1 MPASQPCAA
10 ARRAGAAPALARALA
25 VLLVLFTFTSEAAA
39 RTVRIVAFGDSL
51 TEGLGLPKSQAFPA
65 QLEAALRARGHDV
78 EIVNAG
84 VSGETA
90 PQGLARLDWSIPA
103 GTDAVIVELG
113 ANDMLRGQNPDGT
126 RRALTEIVRR
136 LKAKGIS
143 VLLAGMRA
151 APNLGADY
159 AQRFDPVFPEIAA
172 AEGVLLYPFFLD
184 AVAGSRAL
192 NQPDGLHP
200 NARGVAAIVAAILPK
215 AEALIAQVNDKV
227 AKDRDATQKDPAQKG
242 GKADGA
248 QVGGAAR

>member
-1 MPASQPCAA
+1 M
-10 ARRAGAAPALARALA
+10 LARALA

-159 AQRFDPVFPEIAA
+159 ALRFDPVFPEIAA

-200 NARGVAAIVAAILPK
+200 NARGVAAIVAGILPK
-215 AEALIAQVNDKV
+215 AEALIAQVKDK
-227 AKDRDATQKDPAQKG
+227 DAEEKAV
-242 GKADGA
+242 KADGA
-248 QVGGAAR
+248 QGGAAR

>member
-1 MPASQPCAA
+1 MPQPKAA
-10 ARRAGAAPALARALA
+10 TLRKLAAPALAVALA
-25 VLLVLFTFTSEAAA
+25 ALTALFTFASDAAA
-39 RTVRIVAFGDSL
+39 RPIRIVAFGDSL
-51 TEGLGLPKSQAFPA
+51 TEGLGLPKTQAFPA
-65 QLEAALRARGHDV
+65 QLEAALRAKGYEV

-90 PQGLARLDWSIPA
+90 PQGLMRLDWSVPA

-136 LKAKGIS
+136 LKAKNIS

-159 AQRFDPVFPEIAA
+159 AARFDPLFPEIAA
-172 AEGVLLYPFFLD
+172 QEGVLLYPFFLD
-184 AVAGSRAL
+184 NVAGDRAL

-200 NARGVAAIVAAILPK
+200 NTRGVAAIIAGILPK
-215 AEALIAQVNDKV
+215 VEELIAQVK
-227 AKDRDATQKDPAQKG
+227 AKG
-242 GKADGA
+242 GAG
-248 QVGGAAR
+248 Q